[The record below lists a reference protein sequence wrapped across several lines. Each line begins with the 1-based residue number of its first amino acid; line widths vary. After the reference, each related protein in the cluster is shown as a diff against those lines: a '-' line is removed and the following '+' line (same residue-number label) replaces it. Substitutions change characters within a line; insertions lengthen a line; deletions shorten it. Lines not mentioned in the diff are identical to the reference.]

1 MAELK
6 TKKNDASV
14 NDFLQAI
21 TDKVKREDS
30 LTVFKLMKQVAKEEP
45 KMWGTAIIG
54 VGAYQYKSAK
64 SGRGGDWF
72 IAGFSPRKQ
81 NITLYIMPGIGVYKD
96 ITQRLGKHKISG
108 SCLHINKLADV
119 DSKVLRELIVAAFKY
134 IKSKN
139 NQIEY

>member
-21 TDKVKREDS
+21 TDKNKREDS
-30 LTVFKLMKQVAKEEP
+30 LTVLKLMKQVSKEEP
-45 KMWGTAIIG
+45 KMWGTAIVG
-54 VGAYQYKSAK
+54 VGAYQYKSSK

-72 IAGFSPRKQ
+72 IAGFAPRKQ
-81 NITLYIMPGIGVYKD
+81 NITLYIMPGIGNYKD
-96 ITQRLGKHKISG
+96 IVQRLGKHKVSG

-119 DSKVLRELIVAAFKY
+119 DSKVLKELIIAAFSY
-134 IKSKN
+134 MKSKKN
-139 NQIEY
+139 NLIY

>member
-21 TDKVKREDS
+21 TAKERREDC

-45 KMWGTAIIG
+45 KMWGTAIVG
-54 VGAYQYKSAK
+54 VGAYHYKSSK
-64 SGRGGDWF
+64 SSREGDWF

-81 NITLYIMPGIGVYKD
+81 NLTLYIMPGIANYKD
-96 ITQRLGKHKISG
+96 IVQRLGKHKVSG
-108 SCLHINKLADV
+108 SCLHINKLADI
-119 DSKVLRELIVAAFKY
+119 DSKVLKELIIAAFSY
-134 IKSKN
+134 MKSKN
-139 NQIEY
+139 NQLTY

>member
-21 TDKVKREDS
+21 ADKVRREDC
-30 LTVFKLMKQVAKEEP
+30 LAIFKLMKLVAKEEP
-45 KMWGTAIIG
+45 KMWGTAIVG
-54 VGAYQYKSAK
+54 VGSYHYKSAK
-64 SGRGGDWF
+64 SRREGDWF

-81 NITLYIMPGIGVYKD
+81 NLTLYIMPGIGNYKD
-96 ITQRLGKHKISG
+96 IVQRLGKHKVSG

-119 DSKVLRELIVAAFKY
+119 DSKVLKELIIAAFKY
-134 IKSKN
+134 MKSNN
-139 NQIEY
+139 NQLTY

>member
-21 TDKVKREDS
+21 TDKGRREDC
-30 LTVFKLMKQVAKEEP
+30 LAIFKLMKQVAKEEP
-45 KMWGTAIIG
+45 KMWGTAIVG
-54 VGAYQYKSAK
+54 VGAYHYKSK
-64 SGRGGDWF
+64 SGREGDWF

-81 NITLYIMPGIGVYKD
+81 NLTLYIMPGIGNYKD
-96 ITQRLGKHKISG
+96 IVMRLGKHKVSG

-119 DSKVLRELIVAAFKY
+119 DTKVLKELIIAAFKY
-134 IKSKN
+134 MKSKN
-139 NQIEY
+139 NQLTY

>member
-21 TDKVKREDS
+21 TDRVRREDC
-30 LTVFKLMKQVAKEEP
+30 LAVFKLMKQVAKEEP
-45 KMWGTAIIG
+45 KMWGTAIVG
-54 VGAYQYKSAK
+54 VGAYHYKSAK
-64 SGRGGDWF
+64 SGREGDWF

-81 NITLYIMPGIGVYKD
+81 NLTLYLMPGIGNYKD
-96 ITQRLGKHKISG
+96 IVQRLGKHKVSG

-119 DSKVLRELIVAAFKY
+119 DSKVLKELIIAAFSY
-134 IKSKN
+134 IKSKKN
-139 NQIEY
+139 YLIY

>member
-21 TDKVKREDS
+21 TDKVRREDC

-45 KMWGTAIIG
+45 KMWGTAIVG
-54 VGAYQYKSAK
+54 VGAYHYKSAK
-64 SGRGGDWF
+64 SGREGDWF

-81 NITLYIMPGIGVYKD
+81 NLTLYLMPGIGNYKD
-96 ITQRLGKHKISG
+96 IVQRLGKHKVSG

-119 DSKVLRELIVAAFKY
+119 DSKVLKELIIAAFSY
-134 IKSKN
+134 MKSKKN
-139 NQIEY
+139 NLIY